1 METTTITFKVLA
13 TTINIKVTIITIII
27 TIVIKEVTT
36 TITIVIK
43 VEVVRIMIMEL
54 ITINALNSQDLLS
67 IMQEVKST
75 SKDSSKLN
83 NMQILQTQ
91 KKLVPVER
99 HVFLNMFL
107 FLQDVTKVILYK

>member
-91 KKLVPVER
+91 KKLVPVEYYVFSNMLF
-99 HVFLNMFL
+99 VFL
-107 FLQDVTKVILYK
+107 DITKTILH